1 MCAGTPIPSASL
13 HNFAEGQRQLAL
25 LSLGSLHVKTKR
37 SQVETEEIM
46 LMQTAVS
53 MGAMSPLDAQASIS
67 ARIERLP
74 ITRQVFWLRNIIGA
88 ATFFDG
94 YTVLAIAYAMPVL
107 VREWHL
113 TPYQVGM
120 IFSSGYLGQLVG
132 AIFFGG
138 LAERVGRLRVLLFT
152 IVLFVA
158 MDAAC
163 LFAWGASSMILFRFL
178 QGIGTGGEV
187 PVASAYINEYIGA
200 KRRGRFFLL
209 YEAMFLVGLVGAGL
223 IGYLLV
229 PTFGWRAMFVVG
241 LVPATVMIPL
251 RWFMSESPRWLA
263 AKGRYQEAEQ
273 IVSRLEQ
280 SARAG
285 GKSLAEP
292 KPVAT
297 TSEPV
302 AESNW
307 RELFKGIYLKRTLTI
322 WTLWFCAYLVANGTI
337 TWLPTLY
344 SQTFKLPLATSLQY
358 GFLTS
363 LGGVIAAVICAL
375 LIDKVG
381 RKRWYVLAFLAATL
395 PLLTLT
401 ALGATSSYQVLLL
414 AGLAYAI
421 VQTITFS
428 LYLYSAELYPT
439 RLRAIGTGLGSAWLR
454 LGSSTGP
461 ILVGWV
467 IAGLGIQY
475 VFGVFACVLFVA
487 AVVTALFAIETTG
500 RVLEELSP

>member
-1 MCAGTPIPSASL
+1 
-13 HNFAEGQRQLAL
+13 
-25 LSLGSLHVKTKR
+25 
-37 SQVETEEIM
+37 M
-46 LMQTAVS
+46 LMQTAVPT
-53 MGAMSPLDAQASIS
+53 GTMSALNAQSNIS

-74 ITRQVFWLRNIIGA
+74 LTRQVFWLRNIIGA

-113 TPYQVGM
+113 TPHQIGM
-120 IFSSGYLGQLVG
+120 IFSAGYLGQLVG
-132 AIFFGG
+132 AIFFGW

-152 IVLFVA
+152 IILFVI

-163 LFAWGASSMILFRFL
+163 LFAVGAASMILLRFL

-229 PTFGWRAMFVVG
+229 PIFGWRAMFIVG
-241 LVPATVMIPL
+241 LVPATLMIPL

-263 AKGRYQEAEQ
+263 SKGRFQEAEK

-285 GKSLAEP
+285 GNTLAEP
-292 KPVAT
+292 TPVAA
-297 TSEPV
+297 TSESG
-302 AESNW
+302 AKSNW
-307 RELFKGIYLKRTLTI
+307 RELFSGIYLKRTLMI

-344 SQTFKLPLATSLQY
+344 RQTFKLPLSTSLQH

-375 LIDKVG
+375 LIDRVG
-381 RKRWYVLAFLAATL
+381 RKRWYAFAFLAATV
-395 PLLTLT
+395 PLLALT
-401 ALGATSSYQVLLL
+401 ALGATSANQVLLL

-454 LGSSTGP
+454 LGSSAGP
-461 ILVGWV
+461 LLVGWV
-467 IAGLGIQY
+467 IASLGIQY
-475 VFGVFACVLFVA
+475 VFGIFACVLFVA
-487 AVVTALFAIETTG
+487 AVVTALFATETKG